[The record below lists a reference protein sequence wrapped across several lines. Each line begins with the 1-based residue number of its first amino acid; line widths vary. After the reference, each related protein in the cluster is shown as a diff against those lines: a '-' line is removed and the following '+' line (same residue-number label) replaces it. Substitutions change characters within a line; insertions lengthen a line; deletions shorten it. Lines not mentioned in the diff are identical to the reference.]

1 MGRRSSGGVK
11 DADALRNKLK
21 IGIALAAVVII
32 VVGLKITSKGGGGG
46 VTFTQLTEDAVP
58 QEITSQIIP
67 EYREMERALACVVED
82 KVYVLAMR
90 GEKPTTGYDISIESM
105 SLEEKDGVSTLTV
118 NAVFTDPQAGASLTQ
133 EATYPYVVAETDIA
147 KLPDKIQMKITYAD

>member
-32 VVGLKITSKGGGGG
+32 VVGLKITGKGGGGG

-105 SLEEKDGVSTLTV
+105 SLEENDDVSTLTV